1 LKQFDALSTI
11 IERGCYKKRI
21 KDSFRK
27 EINLSEGGGTNELIE
42 IYKDVE
48 GNKTIAVKDYGQGPN
63 EYEGSCFYRVMA
75 KILFNDENRYMD
87 IRYFFYY
94 LYTAFSM
101 MDANSEVFQYDKHVN
116 GVNDAGKT
124 EAENEADRKEW
135 NGLQD
140 LLNQLV
146 SLFEE
151 RIWEFYVKD
160 EEVQNKYKL
169 VKVRKLITEMQQAK
183 ENSSGYLC
191 RPDIQH
197 IFQALGSANID
208 IQFWGGDL
216 EFTLLR
222 SIFNIRPTTVEVIAD
237 QKTKDEEGLRRWSAN
252 VNEATGKISFIYK
265 FFKDRFP
272 EVPVFLGRIESTH
285 FVLLSPLEEELIDSS
300 AEAEDEASY
309 QALYD
314 ATMSNTFSSE
324 KNFVREWL
332 GDRRGKLLHRNRST
346 NIGDESTKIIIKK
359 CFKDEIFSKLHY
371 NRIWL
376 LFMHNY
382 LIQWNTGTA
391 VMMTIFMMEC

>member
-1 LKQFDALSTI
+1 
-11 IERGCYKKRI
+11 
-21 KDSFRK
+21 
-27 EINLSEGGGTNELIE
+27 
-42 IYKDVE
+42 
-48 GNKTIAVKDYGQGPN
+48 
-63 EYEGSCFYRVMA
+63 
-75 KILFNDENRYMD
+75 
-87 IRYFFYY
+87 
-94 LYTAFSM
+94 
-101 MDANSEVFQYDKHVN
+101 
-116 GVNDAGKT
+116 
-124 EAENEADRKEW
+124 
-135 NGLQD
+135 
-140 LLNQLV
+140 
-146 SLFEE
+146 
-151 RIWEFYVKD
+151 
-160 EEVQNKYKL
+160 
-169 VKVRKLITEMQQAK
+169 MQQA
-183 ENSSGYLC
+183 EGNSSGYLD
-191 RPDIQH
+191 RPDIQL
-197 IFQALGSANID
+197 IFRAFGSANID

-222 SIFNIRPTTVEVIAD
+222 SIFNIRATVFAD
-237 QKTKDEEGLRRWSAN
+237 QTTKDEEGLRRWSAN

-359 CFKDEIFSKLHY
+359 CFKDEAFFSKLHY

-382 LIQWNTGTA
+382 LIHWKTGTA
-391 VMMTIFMMEC
+391 VMMTILMMES